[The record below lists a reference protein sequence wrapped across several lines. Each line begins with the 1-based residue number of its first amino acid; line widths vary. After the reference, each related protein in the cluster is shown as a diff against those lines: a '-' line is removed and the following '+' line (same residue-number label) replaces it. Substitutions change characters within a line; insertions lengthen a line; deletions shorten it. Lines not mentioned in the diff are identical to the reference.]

1 MLDHISIVRPGLD
14 ENVTWLRDFGRQF
27 GPLMPHV
34 FDQHNHPESF
44 EISIIARHNVTAAS
58 RKKTI
63 PALAFWHLDV
73 SYVENPSDAIFFIQR
88 NFEAKAIK

>member
-1 MLDHISIVRPGLD
+1 LVTGLWPTVR
-14 ENVTWLRDFGRQF
+14 TASATF
-27 GPLMPHV
+27 

-63 PALAFWHLDV
+63 PAIAFWHLDV